1 VIRKLPRVQFGKCAC
16 LTLRW
21 DIHLFFESGEH
32 LQGEGLAFLP
42 DINEL
47 SDFFLQDKKQSKWGF
62 RGVES
67 QRMYYSGGISS
78 QDHVYLAAP
87 TSSEDYRARMLG
99 RTF

>member
-1 VIRKLPRVQFGKCAC
+1 MIRKLPRVRFGKCAC

-21 DIHLFFESGEH
+21 DIQLFFESGEH

-67 QRMYYSGGISS
+67 
-78 QDHVYLAAP
+78 
-87 TSSEDYRARMLG
+87 
-99 RTF
+99 